1 VPRVRPRNRSLESAR
16 WRIFDG
22 KYGRE
27 ETVPETS
34 RAATDRRFADRYLRD
49 ENFDVLD
56 HVKMVALDIDVT
68 PAQVSLAWL
77 LHRDAI
83 TAPIIGARTVD
94 QFEESLEATDVT
106 LTAEQL
112 AELHEGMETLTASN
126 ECLDIATEA
135 AREVGNLQ
143 RRAFRTRQR
152 VSYKSPDDIVTDVDT
167 RAETIVTKRITDA
180 FPDHAI
186 SGKRVSTG
194 RLHIDGLSIRSTGRR
209 ISHRVSDTL
218 HLHRP
223 RDRRIARTRSRVS
236 HARGRP
242 VHGGPEPRRLLQR
255 RENLSFDRRS
265 LRPGHRRDRLLAEG
279 RRARRRFGD
288 ANRADARARRTRHM
302 GIIRERARDVVAGA
316 FDGMYGT
323 RFQPWDVAAGIV
335 LIEEAGGTVT
345 QLRGTEHDGSYAV
358 SNGHI
363 HDDLLE
369 CLEMT
374 GRPTSFVDR
383 YRF

>member
-1 VPRVRPRNRSLESAR
+1 
-16 WRIFDG
+16 
-22 KYGRE
+22 
-27 ETVPETS
+27 
-34 RAATDRRFADRYLRD
+34 
-49 ENFDVLD
+49 
-56 HVKMVALDIDVT
+56 M
-68 PAQVSLAWL
+68 
-77 LHRDAI
+77 
-83 TAPIIGARTVD
+83 
-94 QFEESLEATDVT
+94 
-106 LTAEQL
+106 
-112 AELHEGMETLTASN
+112 TLTASN

-186 SGKRVSTG
+186 LGEETGEHGASAYRWIVDPLDGTTNFAQGIGHFCISIALEIDGSLELGVVYHTPGDDLYTAVRNQGAFCNGERISVSTVDRFDRAIVG
-194 RLHIDGLSIRSTGRR
+194 IDYS
-209 ISHRVSDTL
+209 
-218 HLHRP
+218 P
-223 RDRRIARTRSRVS
+223 RDVE
-236 HARGRP
+236 RGD
-242 VHGGPEPRRLLQR
+242 VLETLTELT
-255 RENLSFDRRS
+255 L
-265 LRPGHRRDRLLAEG
+265 
-279 RRARRRFGD
+279 
-288 ANRADARARRTRHM
+288 RARRTRHM
-302 GIIRERARDVVAGA
+302 GSSASELAMLSRGA

-374 GRPTSFVDR
+374 
-383 YRF
+383 